1 MAYNNTIAIESLTDA
16 SGNSYT
22 YETNV
27 ADAVHK
33 GIETYV
39 ELNLVKLFT
48 SSLKAGTLSIFNS
61 FAYDEAKYVNGIY
74 AGNWAE
80 YAPLTIER
88 FGATYSIK
96 GFSTTFMLSSTA
108 KSYADA
114 NNTVYSPDA
123 LVGIIPAYQ
132 VMDWSA
138 TLKIK
143 NYHIKF
149 GVNNIGDARY
159 FTLRT
164 VEYPGPGII
173 PSTGRSIYI
182 GFGAKF

>member
-1 MAYNNTIAIESLTDA
+1 MKQTRLN
-16 SGNSYT
+16 
-22 YETNV
+22 
-27 ADAVHK
+27 AVHK

-39 ELNLVKLFT
+39 ELNLFKLFT
-48 SSLKAGTLSIFNS
+48 NSVKAGSLSVFNS

-74 AGNWAE
+74 TGNWAE
-80 YAPLTIER
+80 YAPLTIDR

-123 LVGIIPAYQ
+123 LVGVIPVAYM

-149 GVNNIGDARY
+149 GVNNIGDTKY

-173 PSTGRSIYI
+173 PSPARSFYL